1 MHTDAAN
8 AIFPKP
14 CRCPFNLCQNVGC
27 RFFPIS
33 PISVVLLLMAMK
45 KGRSHD
51 YKKKTTTKHFVVQHQ
66 SKVLAASEVLPGA
79 LTKANKLPLSRS
91 WNRTKLIP
99 QTLKTT
105 DTTNPKIMAPKT
117 KV

>member
-33 PISVVLLLMAMK
+33 PISDVLLLMAMK

-51 YKKKTTTKHFVVQHQ
+51 YKKKQQQNT
-66 SKVLAASEVLPGA
+66 LLCN
-79 LTKANKLPLSRS
+79 TKAKFSQQVKFSQELSQKQTNSLSRALGTEP
-91 WNRTKLIP
+91 N
-99 QTLKTT
+99 
-105 DTTNPKIMAPKT
+105 
-117 KV
+117 

>member
-27 RFFPIS
+27 RLFPIFPIS
-33 PISVVLLLMAMK
+33 DVLLLMAMK

-51 YKKKTTTKHFVVQHQ
+51 YKKNNNKTLCCATPKQ
-66 SKVLAASEVLPGA
+66 S
-79 LTKANKLPLSRS
+79 SRS
-91 WNRTKLIP
+91 K
-99 QTLKTT
+99 
-105 DTTNPKIMAPKT
+105 
-117 KV
+117 